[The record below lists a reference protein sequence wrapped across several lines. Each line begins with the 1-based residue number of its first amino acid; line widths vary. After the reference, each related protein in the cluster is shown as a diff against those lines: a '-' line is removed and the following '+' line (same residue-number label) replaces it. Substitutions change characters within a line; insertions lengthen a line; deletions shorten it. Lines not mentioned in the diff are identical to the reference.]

1 MCHTR
6 RMTTPPQFPDSGY
19 QYPEPSQATT
29 ALVLGIIGL
38 PFLCGLVAPF
48 AWYIGQKELNAIDSG
63 MRDPVNRS
71 TAQAGKVLGIV
82 GTVFLGIG
90 VAFGLVF
97 LALLI
102 FGLAV
107 G

>member
-1 MCHTR
+1 MS
-6 RMTTPPQFPDSGY
+6 TPPQPPTSGY

-38 PFLCGLVAPF
+38 PFLCALTAPF
-48 AWYIGQKELNAIDSG
+48 AWYIGQKELNAIESG
-63 MRDPVNRS
+63 MRDPMNRS

-90 VAFGLVF
+90 LLVGLLF

-102 FGLAV
+102 FGLAA
-107 G
+107 GA